1 MNDPG
6 GTGAPGQAAP
16 GAASQ
21 NPASEEAIEEPA
33 WVEPMRR
40 VILAG
45 GKTLIKTA
53 AKNISASTLGFSAPR
68 QNPPGTDSGQHDSA
82 DDGSGQHDSK
92 QRETES
98 APDPTPTDQAP
109 SEVAPVST
117 NTDSPSSGPSAEE
130 TGTENPIAG
139 APSPEMSAPGDAEA
153 ARQNADLSEGDL
165 GRVDAE
171 GQAFWIEVQGIEP
184 GASGRI
190 EYVGKALSSVP
201 ALSITTGEQVRV
213 SSGNVT
219 THLPEKSRHARSRP
233 ANGSR
238 NGSRKH
244 EPPEYAGREHASS
257 EQAPGEQDPAPSRSV
272 TDDENKNGPITRHW
286 E

>member
-1 MNDPG
+1 
-6 GTGAPGQAAP
+6 
-16 GAASQ
+16 
-21 NPASEEAIEEPA
+21 
-33 WVEPMRR
+33 
-40 VILAG
+40 
-45 GKTLIKTA
+45 
-53 AKNISASTLGFSAPR
+53 
-68 QNPPGTDSGQHDSA
+68 
-82 DDGSGQHDSK
+82 
-92 QRETES
+92 
-98 APDPTPTDQAP
+98 
-109 SEVAPVST
+109 
-117 NTDSPSSGPSAEE
+117 
-130 TGTENPIAG
+130 
-139 APSPEMSAPGDAEA
+139 MSAPGDAEA

-219 THLPEKSRHARSRP
+219 THLPEKSRRARSRQARRRP

-238 NGSRKH
+238 KH
-244 EPPEYAGREHASS
+244 APAEHAGREHASGGK
-257 EQAPGEQDPAPSRSV
+257 APGEQEPAPSRSV
-272 TDDENKNGPITRHW
+272 TDDENKNGPISRHW